1 MQIQVYKE
9 TYYQPVSH
17 IDVPK
22 DLQHQAF
29 EVIFMPI
36 KATTLSK
43 HPEKINQPNPAL
55 KGLMTFND
63 DLIEPTTTSEGWEL
77 D

>member
-9 TYYQPVSH
+9 TYHQPVSH

-22 DLQHQAF
+22 ALQNQAF

-36 KATTLSK
+36 LPKISAENATRK
-43 HPEKINQPNPAL
+43 RQPNPLL
-55 KGLMTFND
+55 KGLVTIHDDMSPIDDND
-63 DLIEPTTTSEGWEL
+63 WEL

>member
-9 TYYQPVSH
+9 VYHQPVSH

-29 EVIFMPI
+29 EVFFMPI
-36 KATTLSK
+36 ASTAFTDKSSRK
-43 HPEKINQPNPAL
+43 RQPNPAL
-55 KGLMTFND
+55 KGLVTIHD
-63 DLIEPTTTSEGWEL
+63 DISPIDDNKWEL

>member
-9 TYYQPVSH
+9 TYHQPVSH

-22 DLQHQAF
+22 DLQNQAF
-29 EVIFMPI
+29 EVIFMP
-36 KATTLSK
+36 LSK
-43 HPEKINQPNPAL
+43 TNNIQAKKINQPNPAL
-55 KGLMTFND
+55 KGLMTLND
-63 DLIEPTTTSEGWEL
+63 DLTKPTTNIEDWEL